1 MRHRTALACAA
12 LLLAVPLAGCL
23 PGPDDATIRDSYT
36 SEYHYDL
43 SVKPDGTLTNVT
55 LYLPLPVENGSSVVA
70 ERILLG
76 QNMSQQERREG
87 FAFDGRLPDWN
98 YSVAETAHGP
108 MLAIRTDEIPAEF
121 NTPQP
126 IDPETG
132 ERLPVPED
140 EEPVP
145 ETYSLSVRL
154 VSDERVRTASALQHE
169 PVLEPK
175 LNLTRTDRHCDT
187 EASPELEC
195 YVYDSRFMLSYDANA
210 STEVDVGVTF
220 DGSNGWFT
228 GGWTGNDYHDF
239 TNAVVTGPQDGWVAA
254 RGEFDQGSGNY
265 LPDRLRWNVS
275 PEGRTEPRGSASE
288 GGLEGA
294 AASG

>member
-1 MRHRTALACAA
+1 MRRRHAIALAAM
-12 LLLAVPLAGCL
+12 LVAVPLAGCI

-36 SEYHYDL
+36 SEYDYHL

-55 LYLPLPVENGSSVVA
+55 LLLPLPVENGSSVVA
-70 ERILLG
+70 DKILLG
-76 QNMSQQERREG
+76 QNMSQQERRDG

-98 YSVAETAHGP
+98 YTVAETAHGP

-121 NTPQP
+121 STPQP
-126 IDPETG
+126 VDPETG
-132 ERLPVPED
+132 EKLPVPED
-140 EEPVP
+140 EDPVP
-145 ETYSLSVRL
+145 KTYSLSVRV
-154 VSDERVRTASALQHE
+154 VSDERIRTATALDHE
-169 PVLEPK
+169 PVLRPK
-175 LNLTRTDRHCDT
+175 LNLSRTRTDCDT

-195 YVYDSRFMLSYDANA
+195 YTYDSRFMLSYDANA

-239 TNAVVTGPQDGWVAA
+239 TNAIVRGSQDGWVAA

-275 PEGRTEPRGSASE
+275 PEGRSQGGSDGRLDGS
-288 GGLEGA
+288 
-294 AASG
+294 SG